1 MLNMSRI
8 YSFDQLTDSVE
19 LLERKP
25 PRFITGLL
33 VFLLLSLLTFAIW
46 AYIGKLDIVSKGTA
60 MIQGKSDASVSRTQ
74 IVGVV
79 DKVAVKSGDEV
90 KKGDTLLELKNR
102 ELTDKQNQVDQVVK
116 HLENQKEMLVQLK
129 TSIQSHSPSFSD
141 KVDIKIREEYKA
153 YEQGYQALQNE
164 KEHEVTAVENS
175 KMSNEQDEV
184 LQGLLVEKEN
194 IQNEIKLIKKQK
206 TRDNTSEEQKTT
218 ANILEEQK
226 MGDNVLTEQ
235 KTKENILE
243 EQKKAYDDKIEI
255 LESQQNTLEKRIQQR
270 KKALVQERNKVDVL
284 KEEKQGQKKDALN
297 RYKEEAFIS
306 INQRIQSV
314 EQDLFIKN
322 QELDGLHHQSETTTI
337 RAIKD
342 GIVQFP
348 SIVQQGDLIDPGQE
362 VVSIIPKESE
372 KKVKILLPAQEIKG
386 IKKGDKI
393 QYSFK
398 LKHTDKQMGQVTYVS
413 SHPIFDKDSKAY
425 MYELEATIEKQELQE
440 LHTGLI
446 GRASVITG
454 EEPVWKFILRKLD
467 FI

>member
-1 MLNMSRI
+1 MSKI

-33 VFLLLSLLTFAIW
+33 VFLFVSLLTFAIW

-90 KKGDTLLELKNR
+90 KKGDTLLELKNQ

-116 HLENQKEMLVQLK
+116 HLDEQKEMLVQLK
-129 TSIQSHSPSFSD
+129 TSIQSHSSSFSD
-141 KVDIKIREEYKA
+141 KVDTKIKEEYKA
-153 YEQGYQALQNE
+153 YEQGYQSLQNE
-164 KEHEVTAVENS
+164 KEHEVTAVENG

-194 IQNEIKLIKKQK
+194 IQSEIKLIKKQK
-206 TRDNTSEEQKTT
+206 TRDNVSEEQKTR
-218 ANILEEQK
+218 
-226 MGDNVLTEQ
+226 DNVLEEQ
-235 KTKENILE
+235 KTKENISE
-243 EQKKAYDDKIEI
+243 EQKKVYDDKIEI
-255 LESQQNTLEKRIQQR
+255 LEAQQNTLEKRIQQR
-270 KKALVQERNKVDVL
+270 KETLEQERKKVGVM
-284 KEEKQGQKKDALN
+284 KEEKQEQKKDALN
-297 RYKEEAFIS
+297 RYKEDAFIS
-306 INQRIQSV
+306 VNQRIQSV
-314 EQDLFIKN
+314 EQELFIKN
-322 QELDGLHHQSETTTI
+322 QELDSLHHQSETTTI

-386 IKKGDKI
+386 IKIGDKI

-413 SHPIFDKDSKAY
+413 AHPIFDKNAKAY
-425 MYELEATIEKQELQE
+425 MYELEATIETQELQE

>member
-33 VFLLLSLLTFAIW
+33 VFLLLSVLTFAIW
-46 AYIGKLDIVSKGTA
+46 AYIGKVDIVSKGTA

-79 DKVAVKSGDEV
+79 DQVAVKSGDEV

-102 ELTDKQNQVDQVVK
+102 ELTDKQNQMDQVVK
-116 HLENQKEMLVQLK
+116 HLEKQKEMLVQLK

-164 KEHEVTAVENS
+164 KEHEVTAIENS

-194 IQNEIKLIKKQK
+194 IQNEINLIKKQK

-218 ANILEEQK
+218 A
-226 MGDNVLTEQ
+226 
-235 KTKENILE
+235 NILE

-270 KKALVQERNKVDVL
+270 KKALEQERNKVDVL
-284 KEEKQGQKKDALN
+284 KEEKQEQKKDALN

-398 LKHTDKQMGQVTYVS
+398 LKHTDKQMGQVTYIS
-413 SHPIFDKDSKAY
+413 AHPIFDKDSKAY

>member
-19 LLERKP
+19 LLEIKP

-33 VFLLLSLLTFAIW
+33 VFLLISLLTFAIW
-46 AYIGKLDIVSKGTA
+46 AYIGKVDIVSKGTA

-116 HLENQKEMLVQLK
+116 HLEKQKEMLVQLK

-206 TRDNTSEEQKTT
+206 TRDNTSEKQKIT
-218 ANILEEQK
+218 ANILEEEK

-235 KTKENILE
+235 KTKEKILE
-243 EQKKAYDDKIEI
+243 EQKKHMMTK
-255 LESQQNTLEKRIQQR
+255 
-270 KKALVQERNKVDVL
+270 
-284 KEEKQGQKKDALN
+284 
-297 RYKEEAFIS
+297 
-306 INQRIQSV
+306 
-314 EQDLFIKN
+314 
-322 QELDGLHHQSETTTI
+322 
-337 RAIKD
+337 
-342 GIVQFP
+342 
-348 SIVQQGDLIDPGQE
+348 
-362 VVSIIPKESE
+362 
-372 KKVKILLPAQEIKG
+372 
-386 IKKGDKI
+386 
-393 QYSFK
+393 
-398 LKHTDKQMGQVTYVS
+398 
-413 SHPIFDKDSKAY
+413 
-425 MYELEATIEKQELQE
+425 
-440 LHTGLI
+440 
-446 GRASVITG
+446 
-454 EEPVWKFILRKLD
+454 
-467 FI
+467 

>member
-1 MLNMSRI
+1 MSRI

-33 VFLLLSLLTFAIW
+33 VFLLLSVLTFAIW
-46 AYIGKLDIVSKGTA
+46 AYIGKVDIVSKGTA

-79 DKVAVKSGDEV
+79 DQVAVKSGDEV

-102 ELTDKQNQVDQVVK
+102 ELTDKQNQMDQVVK
-116 HLENQKEMLVQLK
+116 HLEKQKEMLVQLK

-164 KEHEVTAVENS
+164 KEHEVTAIENS

-194 IQNEIKLIKKQK
+194 IQNEINLIKKQK

-218 ANILEEQK
+218 A
-226 MGDNVLTEQ
+226 
-235 KTKENILE
+235 NILE

-270 KKALVQERNKVDVL
+270 KKALEQERNKVDVL
-284 KEEKQGQKKDALN
+284 KEEKQEQKKDALN

-398 LKHTDKQMGQVTYVS
+398 LKHTDKQMGQVTYIS
-413 SHPIFDKDSKAY
+413 AHPIFDKDSKAY